1 MMVSFQGFDVKII
14 IGERNACF
22 CGYTGKK
29 KKSQSLVVKGPRDP
43 WQLCLKCQTADLNRT
58 RLSNHNVQQQ
68 SFLDLYG

>member
-1 MMVSFQGFDVKII
+1 MFLWLHWQ
-14 IGERNACF
+14 E
-22 CGYTGKK
+22 K
-29 KKSQSLVVKGPRDP
+29 KKSQSVVVKGPRDP